1 MFETAF
7 EKLTMTDQEK
17 FKRIVNMLLAQTF
30 LLQADVTSE
39 DTLRRSKIGRASCR
53 ERV

>member
-1 MFETAF
+1 MFEEVF

-30 LLQADVTSE
+30 LLQADTSSE
-39 DTLRRSKIGRASCR
+39 EALRRSSRRISG
-53 ERV
+53 